1 MPTLPMLE
9 EARVAVEEHLA
20 TRVLQE
26 VLERGP
32 AERRN
37 EICHSFEQSGSWNR
51 RTADVKDQS
60 FLQMSCRVRQSPNR
74 WQL

>member
-1 MPTLPMLE
+1 MPE

-37 EICHSFEQSGSWNR
+37 EICHSFWEE
-51 RTADVKDQS
+51 
-60 FLQMSCRVRQSPNR
+60 
-74 WQL
+74 

>member
-1 MPTLPMLE
+1 MLV

-32 AERRN
+32 VERRN
-37 EICHSFEQSGSWNR
+37 EICHSFEQNGSWNR
-51 RTADVKDQS
+51 RNGDVEGS
-60 FLQMSCRVRQSPNR
+60 VFFFR
-74 WQL
+74 